1 MRLTLRTLLA
11 YVDEILEPDDAAEIA
26 KKIEESEVA
35 TRLLQRIHDVARRLR
50 LGSPDVLERK
60 DALDPNTVAEYL
72 DYTLAA
78 DRVTDFEKVCLE
90 SDVQLA
96 EVAACHQVLALVLGS
111 PAEVAP
117 ATRERMYRV
126 PEMAQ
131 QQEDPVREMFRGSS
145 SDGES
150 EETSSRAGRGG
161 GEKNSQATQPR
172 RPTFLRRAFLALVV
186 LVLVALGGVGVA
198 WYSGWIDLPLA
209 KTPAELARGL
219 ENDQPESDGAAQA
232 GSAVA
237 SQNGEAEEDTA
248 GSETE
253 SDAEPAAPATGDP
266 GSDREG
272 EDGGPSPPQS
282 PEGGASA
289 PDSDSQTESV
299 APGAADQSQP
309 AAPQVPEADTP
320 SGEPGA
326 VATGAEEP
334 ENGDLEP
341 VDPAGAVAS
350 GVPRLTM
357 PPLLELPTPLDTEP
371 ALTGAAEISDGAA
384 GDREESV
391 VAPLPPQSLGTLLTP
406 EHVLLRVDATRRTVE
421 RLSAEMPI
429 HSYDVLIALPEY
441 RPEIQVGETLHMQ
454 VAGPAHFQVLP
465 LDQDNAHGLSINF
478 GRFILRHTGEMPST
492 IRLLLGSHRGALT
505 LEPGNTAAVVEWE
518 PKLEDGTDPST
529 PGERGYGRI
538 VVLQGEA
545 RWSSTEVADGLLT
558 PLKELNVAP
567 QQESIL
573 PLEDPVEWV
582 MPKTSLAAL
591 LQERAA
597 IQLQQLLSD
606 ASRSILLGLREAA
619 FHRQREVA
627 WLAQR
632 SLASLGDVELVAAA
646 LDDSQR
652 KAQWPEAIAELRN
665 AAARSPEMAAAVQ
678 TSCKRVYGEDGP
690 LVYGM
695 LWRFPASGI
704 PVDEATV
711 LVDALEHPRLAVRV
725 LAIWNLQQ
733 ITGVRMYY
741 EPDSPPVRRRS
752 SVERWRSRVESDA
765 TLPGIMRGENAP
777 LGPEG

>member
-50 LGSPDVLERK
+50 LGAPDVLEPK

-117 ATRERMYRV
+117 ATRERMYRI

-145 SDGES
+145 SDGEP

-161 GEKNSQATQPR
+161 GEKNSQAAQPR

-186 LVLVALGGVGVA
+186 LALVALGGVGVA
-198 WYSGWIDLPLA
+198 WYAGWIDLPLA

-219 ENDQPESDGAAQA
+219 ENEPPESDGAAQA
-232 GSAVA
+232 ASAVA

-253 SDAEPAAPATGDP
+253 SDAEPAAPAAGNP

-272 EDGGPSPPQS
+272 EDGGSAPD
-282 PEGGASA
+282 EGASA
-289 PDSDSQTESV
+289 PDSDSQTEPE

-309 AAPQVPEADTP
+309 APPEVPEVDAP
-320 SGEPGA
+320 PGEPNA
-326 VATGAEEP
+326 VAMEAEEP
-334 ENGDLEP
+334 ENGDFQPVEP
-341 VDPAGAVAS
+341 AEAVAS

-371 ALTGAAEISDGAA
+371 ALTGTAEISDGAA

-441 RPEIQVGETLHMQ
+441 RPEIQAGETLRMQ

-465 LDQDNAHGLSINF
+465 LDQDNAHGVSINF
-478 GRFILRHTGEMPST
+478 GRFVLRNTGETPSA
-492 IRLLLGSHRGALT
+492 IRLLLGSHRGTLA

-529 PGERGYGRI
+529 PVDRGYGRI

-545 RWSSTEVADGLLT
+545 RWNSAEVAEGLLT

-567 QQESIL
+567 QQESII

-606 ASRSILLGLREAA
+606 SSRSILLGLREAA

-652 KAQWPEAIAELRN
+652 KAQWPEAIAELRS

-678 TSCKRVYGEDGP
+678 ASCMRVYGEDGP
-690 LVYGM
+690 LVYEM

-704 PVDEATV
+704 PVDEAMV

-741 EPDSPPVRRRS
+741 EPDSPAVRRRS
-752 SVERWRSRVESDA
+752 SVERWRSRVESDV
-765 TLPGIMRGENAP
+765 TLPGIMRGEHAP
-777 LGPEG
+777 PAP